1 MNIQLNIDIS
11 RFRTGYPWE
20 SHKIVQ
26 SSNINYDIQ
35 IVQINIYSSI
45 TFASIPIKLTE
56 DQLNLLDEESKRLG
70 SKIRFYTP
78 LSMYSYFN
86 VPTPVI

>member
-20 SHKIVQ
+20 SNKIVQ

-35 IVQINIYSSI
+35 IVQINIYSSMFNLCFN
-45 TFASIPIKLTE
+45 TNKTDRRPIKL
-56 DQLNLLDEESKRLG
+56 
-70 SKIRFYTP
+70 IR
-78 LSMYSYFN
+78 
-86 VPTPVI
+86 